1 MAAGQTVFADD
12 DLSHALWMRD
22 VDIDFAILPKPMWD
36 EAQGTYITPVDGGGT
51 SSGVMLTATDLEL
64 IGVMME
70 AINAESWRSVT
81 PAIVDTALK
90 FKGARDADS
99 MEMIDIIL
107 NSISFDFGINAWQNE
122 VGVPI
127 VQRIYVKNDPNVA
140 STLAKMQKSVDAQI
154 KKLVEKLGK

>member
-1 MAAGQTVFADD
+1 
-12 DLSHALWMRD
+12 
-22 VDIDFAILPKPMWD
+22 
-36 EAQGTYITPVDGGGT
+36 
-51 SSGVMLTATDLEL
+51 MLTATDLEL

-107 NSISFDFGINAWQNE
+107 AGRFLDFGLVYGGWGSARSALRRVIDKAHSTD
-122 VGVPI
+122 I
-127 VQRIYVKNDPNVA
+127 A
-140 STLAKMQKSVDAQI
+140 SYYEENKPTWEATMSSVIAAFEE
-154 KKLVEKLGK
+154 LVEKNK